1 MKEPDELTKSME
13 EFLEQGQ
20 KTLNSVNKAINLYK
34 YIFGGI
40 LLFLLGITLDTRVEV
55 VRKVDASEVQKEYVN
70 KADALNVHKLE
81 KKYVDD
87 IINCALNQGITIETQ
102 NNEWIIESILNKNYK
117 E

>member
-1 MKEPDELTKSME
+1 MEESDKLTKSME

-55 VRKVDASEVQKEYVN
+55 VRKVDASEVQKEYVT
-70 KADALNVHKLE
+70 KVDALNVHKLE
-81 KKYVDD
+81 KKYIDD
-87 IINCALNQGITIETQ
+87 IIDCALNHGINIKTED
-102 NNEWIIESILNKNYK
+102 NEWVIKSILNKNYT

>member
-1 MKEPDELTKSME
+1 MEESDKLTKSME

-55 VRKVDASEVQKEYVN
+55 VRK
-70 KADALNVHKLE
+70 ADAEELNYIIKDIDRMFLTKKDATLIHSLE
-81 KKYVDD
+81 YQYYIRKSKDSTVSYPEQIKV
-87 IINCALNQGITIETQ
+87 
-102 NNEWIIESILNKNYK
+102 ILNSN
-117 E
+117 